1 MKKKYFW
8 IILIGIISFA
18 GALTYAN
25 DCSNTYKKC
34 KSPDKSYTLST
45 SSRSIKL
52 RRGKKV
58 AVMLNVFGGKEYFFS
73 TYSKPKVGVLQ
84 FKIISPTNHKV
95 LYDNAAE
102 GLCDSKVFKVD
113 NTQKLLIEVSAP
125 NWQSANTYEC
135 AGFKIAYK

>member
-1 MKKKYFW
+1 MNKKIIW
-8 IILIGIISFA
+8 IIFLSIVGFA
-18 GALTYAN
+18 SAIAYAN
-25 DCSNTYKKC
+25 DCANTYKKC

-58 AVMLNVFGGKEYFFS
+58 AVVLNVLGGKEYFFS

-84 FKIISPTNHKV
+84 FKIISPTNNKV

-102 GLCDSKVFKVD
+102 GLCDSKVFKID
-113 NTQKLLIEVSAP
+113 HTQKLLIEVSAP
-125 NWQSANTYEC
+125 NWQSPNTYEC